1 MHQIMFPLMIVNVLE
16 NHATPEHPL
25 TISEI
30 TKLVNQEFAP
40 FSDQEQ
46 VMNRSTVMRTLESL
60 AFYTEVGNL
69 LNFRV
74 IEGGTERKK
83 RYHVVGIEERAMT
96 RTRAVIRD
104 QAVTRERAVTRK
116 QTGAVRISAAAR

>member
-83 RYHVVGIEERAMT
+83 RYHVVGITTPAATREQAETKANAMT
-96 RTRAVIRD
+96 RRLA
-104 QAVTRERAVTRK
+104 E
-116 QTGAVRISAAAR
+116 GVRLPAAAQ